1 MRADLKLDL
10 SSLSKENFDTNN
22 DKCNK
27 ARSNICC
34 TPEQSQSCFYIVLS
48 FSAQACF
55 MQCPTCLVK
64 YRLYQNSSL
73 PSFLSIDG
81 FNDGSRRAIDVFLF
95 HFNPI
100 VSTKFIYWDYL
111 FILYHSGNFFY
122 YYHFNQHFN
131 TWKNRRELALYQKKV
146 KFEKFTTFSLLQLVH
161 LLNFTL

>member
-1 MRADLKLDL
+1 ML
-10 SSLSKENFDTNN
+10 
-22 DKCNK
+22 
-27 ARSNICC
+27 
-34 TPEQSQSCFYIVLS
+34 YIRTITELFLLS
-48 FSAQACF
+48 FSTQACF

-131 TWKNRRELALYQKKV
+131 T
-146 KFEKFTTFSLLQLVH
+146 
-161 LLNFTL
+161 